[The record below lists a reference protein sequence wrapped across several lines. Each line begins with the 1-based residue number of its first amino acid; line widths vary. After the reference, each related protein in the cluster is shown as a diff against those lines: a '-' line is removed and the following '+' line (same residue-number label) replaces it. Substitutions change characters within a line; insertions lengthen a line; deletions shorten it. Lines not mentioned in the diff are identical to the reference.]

1 MLRNVYDSGD
11 EFIDDIRNGWNKRVK
26 SIRTWGF
33 IIAILM
39 IVLGVLCTIKPLQ
52 TTYALEVVV
61 SAALVIFGIWGI
73 VHYIKLPVMLRSGV
87 TLASSVL
94 NIILGI
100 TLLTSPADD
109 VLSSFGFLFGL
120 SMMMSGFEEI
130 TQAGALH
137 TFGIIDTGWMT
148 FNGVLNIICGIVLLG
163 APMASVFAVSFIIA
177 FYLLVGGITL
187 LVACIKSKNLEDESI

>member
-61 SAALVIFGIWGI
+61 SAALVVFGIWGI

-87 TLASSVL
+87 TLASSIL

-100 TLLTSPADD
+100 MLLTSPADD
-109 VLSSFGFLFGL
+109 VLTSFGFLFGL
-120 SMMMSGFEEI
+120 SMMMSGFEEV
-130 TQAGALH
+130 TQTGALH
-137 TFGIIDTGWMT
+137 AFGIMETGWMT
-148 FNGVLNIICGIVLLG
+148 FNGVLNIICGIVLLCS
-163 APMASVFAVSFIIA
+163 PMASVFAVSFIIA
-177 FYLLVGGITL
+177 FYLLVDGITL
-187 LVACIKSKNLEDESI
+187 LVACIKSKNLED

>member
-11 EFIDDIRNGWNKRVK
+11 QFIDDIRDGWNKRLK

-39 IVLGVLCTIKPLQ
+39 IVLGVICTIKPLQ

-73 VHYIKLPVMLRSGV
+73 VHYVKLPVMLRSGV
-87 TLASSVL
+87 TLASSIL

-100 TLLTSPADD
+100 MLLTSPADD
-109 VLSSFGFLFGL
+109 VLTTFGFLFGL
-120 SMMMSGFEEI
+120 SMMMNGFEQV
-130 TQAGALH
+130 TQTGALH
-137 TFGIIDTGWMT
+137 AFGIMETGWIT
-148 FNGVLNIICGIVLLG
+148 FSGVLNIICGIVLLG
-163 APMASVFAVSFIIA
+163 APAASVFAVSFVIA

-187 LVACIKSKNLEDESI
+187 LVACIKSKNIED

>member
-1 MLRNVYDSGD
+1 MIKNVYDSGD
-11 EFIDDIRNGWNKRVK
+11 QFIDDIKDGWNKRVK

-33 IIAILM
+33 VIAILM
-39 IVLGVLCTIKPLQ
+39 IVLGVLCMIKPLQ

-61 SAALVIFGIWGI
+61 SAALVVFGIFGI
-73 VHYIKLPVMLRSGV
+73 VHYVKLPVMLRSGV
-87 TLASSVL
+87 TLASSIL

-100 TLLTSPADD
+100 MLLTSPADD

-130 TQAGALH
+130 TQTGTLH
-137 TFGIIDTGWMT
+137 AFGIIDTGWMT
-148 FNGVLNIICGIVLLG
+148 FNGILNIICGIILLG
-163 APMASVFAVSFIIA
+163 APLASVFAVSFVIA

-187 LVACIKSKNLEDESI
+187 LVACIKSKNIEN